1 MFPVKH
7 SAADAAPAP
16 LSAALTMWG
25 LAAAFYLLD
34 FFHRVAPAA
43 LASDLSLE
51 LAPTAV
57 ALGGL
62 SSAYFLTYAG
72 CQVPLGLL
80 VDRIGPRRVITLV
93 LLLSLLGSV
102 LFGLAS
108 SLEMA
113 WAGRLVLG
121 ASGAAAWTAMLTV
134 SAAWFSPR
142 QFARIS
148 GLGLSV
154 GAVGALFSGLPLR
167 AASDLLGWR
176 TVILLS
182 GLLALGLAVLV
193 WTRLRD
199 RPATARPGS
208 TAAKATELT
217 ATGPIF
223 SRRLVWLCLG
233 QTGVTGSMAA
243 LGWLWVVP
251 YLTSQHDLSGQQ
263 ATLMSTGMMV
273 AMALGA
279 LVFGAWS
286 DALQNRLLPLQT
298 GTALCGLLLL
308 GLAAGVGE
316 HSLAMTL
323 VLLLGMGFAAGSM
336 VLSFAAGKEFAQGRR
351 PATMVS
357 IVNLSVMVGSIVL
370 PPAFGLVLDTL
381 WQGELIEGL
390 RHYPHSAFQTAFAG
404 LGLWVLVTFG
414 FQRLAGRKTNPAR
427 SPDGPAQTG

>member
-1 MFPVKH
+1 
-7 SAADAAPAP
+7 
-16 LSAALTMWG
+16 MWS
-25 LAAAFYLLD
+25 LAAGFYLLD

-43 LASDLSLE
+43 LASDLSRE

-93 LLLSLLGSV
+93 LLLSVLGSI

-167 AASDLLGWR
+167 AASDHLGWR
-176 TVILLS
+176 SVILLS
-182 GLLALGLAVLV
+182 GLLALTLAVLV
-193 WTRLRD
+193 WTRLQD
-199 RPATARPGS
+199 QPEGKAASQPHKTPTA
-208 TAAKATELT
+208 LT
-217 ATGPIF
+217 APGPIF
-223 SRRLVWLCLG
+223 SRRLFWLCLG

-251 YLTSQHDLSGQQ
+251 YLTSQHGLSGQM
-263 ATLMSTGMMV
+263 ATLASTGMMV
-273 AMALGA
+273 AMAMGA
-279 LVFGAWS
+279 LGFGAWS
-286 DALQNRLLPLQT
+286 DAIQNRLLPLKT
-298 GTALCGLLLL
+298 GTGLTGLALL
-308 GLAAGVGE
+308 GLSTGLGE
-316 HSLAMTL
+316 HSLTL
-323 VLLLGMGFAAGSM
+323 SLLLLLMVGLSAGSM
-336 VLSFAAGKEFAQGRR
+336 VLSFAAGKEFANGRR

-357 IVNLSVMVGSIVL
+357 IVNLSVMLGSIVL
-370 PPAFGLVLDTL
+370 PPSFGLVLDAF
-381 WQGELIEGL
+381 WAGEMVEGV
-390 RHYPHSAFQTAFAG
+390 RQYPHAAFQTAFAG
-404 LGLWVLVTFG
+404 LDLWVLVTFG
-414 FQRLAGRKTNPAR
+414 FQILASRRPRT
-427 SPDGPAQTG
+427 SD